1 RGATREEVEKAA
13 KEASVH
19 EFIQSLPAQYET
31 RVGERGVKLSGG
43 ERQRIAIARTLL
55 KNPPLLIL
63 DEATSALDTRTERA
77 IQGQLDDIARNR
89 STLIIAHR
97 LSTIVDAD
105 QILVMERGRIVER
118 GTHRELLQKQ
128 GLYAQM
134 WRLQRQQD
142 QIQQEEGRLA
152 RQPVN
157 LVALA
162 ASVLDAVRPQ
172 AAGKGVQLY
181 TLVGDD
187 ATRITGDPG
196 VLQQVVWELCVNAIV
211 VTPPGGR

>member
-1 RGATREEVEKAA
+1 FDNNIAYNIAYGRRGATREEVEKAA

-105 QILVMERGRIVER
+105 QILVMERGR
-118 GTHRELLQKQ
+118 
-128 GLYAQM
+128 
-134 WRLQRQQD
+134 
-142 QIQQEEGRLA
+142 
-152 RQPVN
+152 
-157 LVALA
+157 
-162 ASVLDAVRPQ
+162 
-172 AAGKGVQLY
+172 
-181 TLVGDD
+181 
-187 ATRITGDPG
+187 
-196 VLQQVVWELCVNAIV
+196 
-211 VTPPGGR
+211 